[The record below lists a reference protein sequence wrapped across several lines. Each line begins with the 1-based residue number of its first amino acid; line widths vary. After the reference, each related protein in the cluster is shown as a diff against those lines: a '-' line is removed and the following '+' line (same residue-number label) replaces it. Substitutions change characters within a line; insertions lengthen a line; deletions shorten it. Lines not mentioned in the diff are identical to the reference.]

1 MKDSPSNQEIV
12 HQNQGAVREL
22 LRLITNSQGE
32 FSLILALCNCG
43 VLTERVV
50 PQIESESSLPIKKI
64 VLDPQSSNLYT
75 SLTKQLG
82 ENQPQVLMVLGLEAL
97 EHLEQVLTATNQIRE
112 EFRNLHF
119 PMILWVTDEVVSKLI
134 RLVPDFYSW
143 STHVEFMVS
152 NGDLIDCI
160 QKTCEEVFHKLAVS
174 RENIFLDSADLDM
187 KIDSPR
193 YIELK
198 KSYQELQNR
207 QVPIDKSLEA
217 NLEFVL
223 GRVADNSNLE
233 SRRHY
238 ERSLELWQQT
248 NNLEKQGYLLFY
260 LGLWWR
266 NYAVH
271 YQAEKE
277 RACEQA
283 KIYFEQCV
291 HIFDEA
297 HQPQSAAKFINFL
310 AEVLH
315 RLEDWQE
322 LEQVVNQALALHRAY
337 GNQFRQ
343 ARAYGFL
350 AELALAKSDGYQAQT
365 KARKALFLLAK
376 ATAAL
381 LNSSPEEY
389 DCLKLE
395 NSFHQGWYLFSLAK
409 AQQQLGQVSESIK
422 TLEQA
427 RKITKPQY
435 DPELYIGILATLRE
449 GYFQQNQ
456 YLHAFQIKQ
465 RQQTIE
471 SQFGVRAFI
480 GAMRLQPDQQVT
492 NPALP
497 KTNSSGII
505 AHEITASSR
514 EGDVN
519 RLLERIY
526 RDDLALTIIH
536 GQSGVG
542 KSSLL
547 EAGLIPALESTTIAT
562 RQVIPVLQR
571 VYSDWIKVLGKSLEE
586 KLVQRLDLTF
596 ISMKLETE
604 AAILEQ
610 LNHNGKHNRLTVLI
624 FDQFEE
630 FFLVCKDI
638 QQRRIFYEFLSS
650 CLSIPFVKVILSIRE
665 DYLPFLLECNN
676 RLVDLD
682 VVNNNILDKNILYYL
697 GNLPPED
704 ARSLIKNL
712 TETTHFP
719 LESTLIDALV
729 ADLTQGVGEVLPIE
743 LQVVGAQLEND
754 GITTL
759 EKYRQ
764 LGDNPKGELVHRYLA
779 EVLRDCGEENQR
791 AAELVLYLLTD
802 DNNTRPLKSRQQ
814 LIKELK
820 TLAFYLETE
829 SEKIDLAL
837 AIFVASGLV
846 FWIKEI
852 PGDRY
857 QLVHDYLVSFIRQ
870 RQGFEIITELEE
882 ERERRQQAEVKLK
895 KVLEKQLQAKKR
907 QISQL
912 GFTLFMALMTTIAVW
927 QLQVNDLEQKQTNL
941 ARLNLQYQ
949 LSLSK
954 RNQLDALLSIL
965 KASQDFNHQAPKSE
979 LEQQTV
985 NNLWRAAYFTQER
998 NRLEDHRA
1006 SVLSLSVSPDGE
1018 LIASGSKDKTIKLW
1032 NRQGELQATLAGG
1045 ESNLQG
1051 HQDTVWCVDFS
1062 PDSQLIVSASK
1073 DQTIKLWN
1081 RKGELLNTFTGHLDE
1096 VKWVSFSP
1104 DGELIASAS
1113 KDGTVKL
1120 WNRKGE
1126 LLKTLTDHEGAVFS
1140 VAWSPDGQSLASG
1153 SKDKTIKIWSRD
1165 GTLLYTSLGHEKN
1178 VLSVTFSPDGKL
1190 LASASD
1196 DRTIKV
1202 WNREGKLLK
1211 TLEGHEDAVNTIAFN
1226 PNLDQSARL
1235 VSADSDGHIKL
1246 WTWDGKLIT
1255 TISGHA
1261 STVNQVI
1268 FTTDGKTVASASLD
1282 TSIRLWNLDN
1292 ILPEIWQPQEEI
1304 YGSKVSFS
1312 PDSQL
1317 IAAASRKDDTVKI
1330 LNFRARKLLKNLRG
1344 HSGWVNSTNFSPDG
1358 QLLVT
1363 GSNDKT
1369 VRIWRPQRG
1378 KMIRVLRGHKGTVN
1392 HVTFSPDGQLIASA
1406 SDDQTIKLWQRDG
1419 KLFKTLEGHT
1429 EAVNHV
1435 SFSSDGELLASAS
1448 ADNMVKIWDKE
1459 GNLIA
1464 SLVGEGQ
1471 FSSVSFSPVD
1481 NRVIVAGTAGGKIQ
1495 WWYAQDSSWQ
1505 LEPTTETVIGHGNS
1519 VYQVSFSPN
1528 GAVIASGSED
1538 GTIKIWN
1545 REGLLLANLL
1555 EGTNRVESVNFLP
1568 NGKLVSLDSTS
1579 TISVWDGSPYQSYAN
1594 LDPQQLFDLACTQI
1608 KDYWQSQ
1615 QQIDSQGRK
1624 LCQSR

>member
-1 MKDSPSNQEIV
+1 MNHPPSNQEIV
-12 HQNQGAVREL
+12 QQNQESVREL

-32 FSLILALCNCG
+32 FSLILGLCNCG
-43 VLTERVV
+43 VLTERIV
-50 PQIESESSLPIKKI
+50 PQIESASSIPITKV
-64 VLDPQSSNLYT
+64 VLDPTSRNLYT
-75 SLTKQLG
+75 ALTKQLG
-82 ENQPQVLMVLGLEAL
+82 KTQPQVLMVLGLEAL
-97 EHLEQVLTATNQIRE
+97 EYLEQVLTATNQIRE

-119 PMILWVTDEVVSKLI
+119 PMILWVTDEVVNKLI

-152 NGDLIDCI
+152 NTDLIDCI
-160 QKTCEEVFHKLAVS
+160 QQTCQEVFHKLIVS
-174 RENIFLDSADLDM
+174 RENIFLDSTDLDM
-187 KIDSPR
+187 TIDSPR

-207 QVPIDKSLEA
+207 RVPIDPSLEA
-217 NLEFVL
+217 SLEFVL

-233 SRRHY
+233 SRQHY
-238 ERSLELWQQT
+238 ERSLELWQQI

-266 NYAVH
+266 NYAVR
-271 YQAEKE
+271 YRAEKKS
-277 RACEQA
+277 ACEQA
-283 KIYFEQCV
+283 KSYFEQCV
-291 HIFDEA
+291 HIFEEA
-297 HQPQSAAKFINFL
+297 NQPQSAAKFINFL

-315 RLEDWQE
+315 RLENWQE
-322 LEQVVNQALALHRAY
+322 LEQVINQALALHRAY

-350 AELALAKSDGYQAQT
+350 AELALAKSDPHQAQI

-376 ATAAL
+376 ATADL
-381 LNSSPEEY
+381 LNSYSEEH

-409 AQQQLGQVSESIK
+409 AQQQLSQVLESIK

-427 RKITKPQY
+427 RKIIKPQY
-435 DPELYIGILATLRE
+435 DPELYIGILAALQE

-456 YLHAFQIKQ
+456 YLHAFKIKQ
-465 RQQTIE
+465 QQQTIE

-497 KTNSSGII
+497 KVNSSGII

-514 EGDVN
+514 EADVN
-519 RLLERIY
+519 RLLQRIH

-562 RQVIPVLQR
+562 RQVITVLQR
-571 VYSDWIKVLGKSLEE
+571 VYSDWIKVLGKSLED
-586 KLVQRLDLTF
+586 KLTQKLDFNF
-596 ISMKLETE
+596 ISMKLETT

-610 LNHNGKHNRLTVLI
+610 LNHNGKRHQLTVLI

-630 FFLVCKDI
+630 FLLVCKDP

-650 CLSIPFVKVILSIRE
+650 CLNIPFVKVILSIRE

-676 RLVDLD
+676 RLVDFD
-682 VVNNNILDKNILYYL
+682 AVNNNILDKNILYYL

-704 ARSLIKNL
+704 ARSLIQNL

-729 ADLTQGVGEVLPIE
+729 ADLTQGAGEVLPIE

-764 LGDNPKGELVHRYLA
+764 LGDNPKAELVHRYLT
-779 EVLRDCGEENQR
+779 EVLEDCGEENKR

-802 DNNTRPLKSRQQ
+802 DNNTRPLKSRLQ

-829 SEKIDLAL
+829 SAKIDLAL
-837 AIFVASGLV
+837 AIFVSSGLV
-846 FWIKEI
+846 FWIREI

-870 RQGFEIITELEE
+870 RQGAEIITELEA
-882 ERERRQQAEVKLK
+882 EREKRQQAEEELNR
-895 KVLEKQLQAKKR
+895 VLEQQLQVKKR

-912 GFTLFMALMTTIAVW
+912 GFTLFMALMTTVAVW
-927 QLQVNDLEQKQTNL
+927 QLQVNDLEKKQTNL

-954 RNQLDALLSIL
+954 KNQLDALVSTIRAGKHLNNQI
-965 KASQDFNHQAPKSE
+965 ARSE
-979 LEQQTV
+979 LEQQTI

-998 NRLEDHRA
+998 NRLEKHRA
-1006 SVLSLSVSPDGE
+1006 SVLSLRVSPDGE
-1018 LIASGSKDKTIKLW
+1018 LIASGSQDQTIKLW
-1032 NRQGELQATLAGG
+1032 NRQGKLLHTLPAGVN
-1045 ESNLQG
+1045 NLQG

-1062 PDSQLIVSASK
+1062 PDSQVIVSASK

-1081 RKGELLNTFTGHLDE
+1081 RQGQLLNTLRGHLDE
-1096 VKWVSFSP
+1096 VKWASFSP

-1113 KDGTVKL
+1113 KDRTIKL
-1120 WNRKGE
+1120 WNRQGK
-1126 LLKTLTDHEGAVFS
+1126 LLKTLTDHEKQVLS
-1140 VAWSPDGQSLASG
+1140 VAWSPDGKRLVSG
-1153 SKDKTIKIWSRD
+1153 SKDKTVKIWSRD
-1165 GTLLYTSLGHEKN
+1165 GKLLQTLLGHEKQ
-1178 VLSVTFSPDGKL
+1178 VLSVSFSPDGKL
-1190 LASASD
+1190 IASASD
-1196 DRTIKV
+1196 DRTIKL
-1202 WNREGKLLK
+1202 WSREGKLLK
-1211 TLEGHEDAVNTIAFN
+1211 TLEEHQEAVNSIAFN
-1226 PNLDQSARL
+1226 TNPNQSAHL
-1235 VSADSDGHIKL
+1235 VSADSNGQIKL
-1246 WTWDGKLIT
+1246 WTRSGKLIA
-1255 TISGHA
+1255 TIAGHA
-1261 STVNQVI
+1261 STVNQVS
-1268 FTTDGKTVASASLD
+1268 FTKDGKMVASASLD
-1282 TSIRLWNLDN
+1282 TSIRLWSLES
-1292 ILPEIWQPQEEI
+1292 ILPQIWQPQNPV

-1312 PDSQL
+1312 PDGRI
-1317 IAAASRKDDTVKI
+1317 IAAASRNDSTVRI
-1330 LNFRARKLLKNLRG
+1330 LSFHAQKLLKVLRG
-1344 HSGWVNSTNFSPDG
+1344 HRNWVNSTSFSSDG
-1358 QLLVT
+1358 QLLAT
-1363 GSNDKT
+1363 GSDDQT
-1369 VRIWRPQRG
+1369 VIIWHPQKG
-1378 KMIRVLRGHKGTVN
+1378 KIISVLRGHKEAVN
-1392 HVTFSPDGQLIASA
+1392 HVTFSPNSQLIVSA
-1406 SDDQTIKLWQRDG
+1406 SDDQTVKLWRRDG
-1419 KLFKTLEGHT
+1419 KLITTLKGHT

-1435 SFSSDGELLASAS
+1435 SFSSDGKLLASAS
-1448 ADNMVKIWDKE
+1448 ADNMVKIWDQE

-1481 NRVIVAGTAGGKIQ
+1481 NHVIVAGTAGGKIQ
-1495 WWYAQDSSWQ
+1495 WWYAQNSSWQ
-1505 LEPTTETVIGHGNS
+1505 VEPKTESVIAHGNS
-1519 VYQVSFSPN
+1519 VYQVSFSPD
-1528 GAVIASGSED
+1528 GAVIASGSDD

-1545 REGLLLANLL
+1545 REGLLLSNLL
-1555 EGTNRVESVNFLP
+1555 EGTDRVESVNFLP
-1568 NGKLVSLDSTS
+1568 NGNLVSFDSAS
-1579 TISVWDGSPYQSYAN
+1579 TISIWDGAPYKSYAN
-1594 LDPQQLFDLACTQI
+1594 LNPQQLLDLACKEI
-1608 KDYWQSQ
+1608 KDYLLSQ
-1615 QQIDSQGRK
+1615 TKVDSEAGK
-1624 LCQSR
+1624 LCQYR